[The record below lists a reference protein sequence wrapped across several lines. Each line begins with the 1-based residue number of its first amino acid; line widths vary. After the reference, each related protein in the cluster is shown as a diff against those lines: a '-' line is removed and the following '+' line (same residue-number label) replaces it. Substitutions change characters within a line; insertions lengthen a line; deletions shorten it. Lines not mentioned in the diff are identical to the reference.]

1 MLSMAR
7 LVATTPVAFP
17 AFGEQG
23 PAWRRA
29 DAKRL
34 DSVLM
39 TASRERVRSATDGA
53 ARLVEVGFGGP
64 PEAQVDAIGAVMAGD
79 DGLAR
84 AELRALTALA
94 ISTVSSHY
102 APDDDAAAA
111 LWLDFTRNYHLRRRG
126 TR

>member
-1 MLSMAR
+1 MLAMAR

-17 AFGEQG
+17 AFGERG

-34 DSVLM
+34 DSVL
-39 TASRERVRSATDGA
+39 TTTSRERVRSATDGA
-53 ARLVEVGFGGP
+53 ARLVKVGFGGP
-64 PEAQVDAIGAVMAGD
+64 PEAQVNTIGAVMAGD
-79 DGLAR
+79 DGLVR

-102 APDDDAAAA
+102 TPDDDAAAA